1 MHRYATG
8 WEFAASTDA
17 YLIRTFDL
25 FAASAAKG
33 QDVQLMTSGMAAI
46 VDEMHGRAL
55 SEESRRRREAE
66 QGSSK
71 RFQVL
76 SVPYYFTKPR
86 VVDGRYTRSEKITTT
101 SGNDFSVS
109 TPTVSIEANGWIT
122 VREVRLAGNASP
134 LPVTWFDAEVSKVVD
149 DDRAD
154 AIAVPGEHLEF
165 LDGGLVHGAP

>member
-101 SGNDFSVS
+101 SGNARGFDTAQAASDHVYTLATKIGNHDISIHVDGREISRSALKRMARAEHNARS
-109 TPTVSIEANGWIT
+109 TRS
-122 VREVRLAGNASP
+122 
-134 LPVTWFDAEVSKVVD
+134 
-149 DDRAD
+149 
-154 AIAVPGEHLEF
+154 
-165 LDGGLVHGAP
+165 